1 MDKQLN
7 EVEDVTP
14 LETEE
19 VATEIE
25 IPGLVP
31 GEEDIDQFQK
41 QKNWLKE
48 QVWTKPF
55 RKHWGLKLPQYKRD
69 EPRVGRNDI
78 CPCGSGMKYKKC
90 CINGKREREPEQLA
104 S

>member
-1 MDKQLN
+1 MEELDK
-7 EVEDVTP
+7 EVTP

-25 IPGLVP
+25 IPGITTDDD
-31 GEEDIDQFQK
+31 EIDEIQK
-41 QKNWLKE
+41 RKDWLKG

-55 RKHWGLKLPQYKRD
+55 RKHFGLKLPQYKRD
-69 EPRVGRNDI
+69 EPRVGRNDM

-90 CINGKREREPEQLA
+90 CINGKKESRIEEA
-104 S
+104 A